1 MTLSLTPRLVQ
12 GLGTDQ
18 SLLLGLPRQAQGPG
32 SALGHSAQPSWW
44 HGRVPLGVRGES
56 QGSPGLTWP
65 HEDRMAGLT
74 GGGEIWSVLTL
85 STFSCSLYPTPPL
98 PGFSQALPSIHPS
111 ICPSLACSVPR
122 CPEKGPSTAL
132 GNPAPR
138 PQGKPLPDAPREFSH
153 SERRALEAMKG
164 FMGPLLPQSS
174 SSDRL
179 QPRTRHH
186 CPPSL
191 QAPQGQGSRLGPA
204 AAVLISKECAA
215 NCLHIV
221 PPWDPGS
228 LA

>member
-1 MTLSLTPRLVQ
+1 MR
-12 GLGTDQ
+12 TD
-18 SLLLGLPRQAQGPG
+18 P
-32 SALGHSAQPSWW
+32 
-44 HGRVPLGVRGES
+44 
-56 QGSPGLTWP
+56 
-65 HEDRMAGLT
+65 AGLM
-74 GGGEIWSVLTL
+74 GGGEIWGVLTP
-85 STFSCSLYPTPPL
+85 STFSCSLYPSPPL

-111 ICPSLACSVPR
+111 ICPSLARSVPG
-122 CPEKGPSTAL
+122 CPEKGPSIAL

-153 SERRALEAMKG
+153 SERLALEAMKG

-186 CPPSL
+186 CPP
-191 QAPQGQGSRLGPA
+191 PCRHHKGRGPRLGPA

-215 NCLHIV
+215 NCLHAV
-221 PPWDPGS
+221 PPRDPGS